1 MINLNLKTESKM
13 KKRTE
18 LIFKCL
24 IILFFI
30 LTIVLGVLAIAVYQ
44 RNMML
49 FFVAML
55 FALVGNILNLVRIL
69 LKGKNNGK

>member
-1 MINLNLKTESKM
+1 M

-30 LTIVLGVLAIAVYQ
+30 LTIVLGVLAFAVYQ

-69 LKGKNNGK
+69 LKGKIMANNNEKSS